1 MNGENSE
8 NSENGETH
16 GGLARRLNTCLIGL
30 LVTLPLSACFS
41 ADPFFF
47 NGIEVD
53 GYDWDA
59 EPADPD
65 LEGDLG
71 PAHPSLVGPQN
82 RVEGFIEL
90 DDREVHYVYAHRD
103 DAAATIFYSHGNYGH
118 LGWYWQRAELMWGWG
133 YNVLIYDYPGYG
145 LSTGDAS
152 EQTMYENAAAALELL
167 PTLPGVDPER
177 VFFVGF
183 SLGGAPASEM
193 AVRAQ
198 RGETAITPRGL
209 LTESAF
215 CSGETLVQDGTWL
228 NLPGEFLVDGAFDN
242 CERMA
247 ILDPGLKRV
256 IVHGSADGFVVP
268 VHAEKLKRAAGDAAT
283 LEVFEGAEHGDVPVN
298 DPARYEAVFRE
309 FLALE

>member
-1 MNGENSE
+1 MT
-8 NSENGETH
+8 TH
-16 GGLARRLNTCLIGL
+16 SLARRLGACLIGL
-30 LVTLPLSACFS
+30 LAALPLSSCLS
-41 ADPFFF
+41 ADSFFF
-47 NGIEVD
+47 NYKAVD

-59 EPADPD
+59 DPPDPD
-65 LEGDLG
+65 LEGDMG
-71 PAHPSLVGPQN
+71 PAHPSMIGPDN

-90 DDREVHYVYAHRD
+90 ADREVHYVYAHRD
-103 DAAATIFYSHGNYGH
+103 DALATIFYSHGNYAN
-118 LGWYWQRAELMWGWG
+118 LGWYWQRVELMWSWG
-133 YNVLIYDYPGYG
+133 YNVMIYDYPAYG
-145 LSTGDAS
+145 LSTGEPS
-152 EQTMYENAAAALELL
+152 EQTMYENAEAALELL
-167 PTLPGVDPER
+167 PTLPGVDPDR
-177 VFFVGF
+177 VFFIGF

-198 RGETAITPRGL
+198 RGETTLKPRGL

-215 CSGETLVQDGTWL
+215 CSAETIVQDGTWL

-256 IVHGSADGFVVP
+256 IMHGAYDGFVVP

-283 LEVFEGAEHGDVPVN
+283 LVIFEGEGAEHGELPLH
-298 DPARYEAVFRE
+298 DPARYEAVYRE